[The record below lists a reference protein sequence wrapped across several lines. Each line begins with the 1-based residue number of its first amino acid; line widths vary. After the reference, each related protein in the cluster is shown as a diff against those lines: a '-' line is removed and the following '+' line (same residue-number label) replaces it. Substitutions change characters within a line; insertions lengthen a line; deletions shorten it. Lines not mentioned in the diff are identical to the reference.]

1 MSAQYPSDFL
11 KAIDFVLRE
20 EVGPFAATGGYI
32 SPDKA
37 ASIGDPGGET
47 KWGIAKNTYPHL
59 DIAMLTRDD
68 AIAIYFRDYWLTT
81 RTSNTNH
88 LSQCAA
94 LNWPLNFAHLDCTV
108 NIGNRKMAQDGTP
121 LWTGRA
127 NAILQR
133 AVGVED
139 DGYIGPMTLS
149 AADVR
154 LLDDLV
160 IARRSPVDLALKAI
174 AEREKYYR
182 SRGAWA
188 DGFKKGWLARTAR
201 LLKAIAGEDN
211 T

>member
-1 MSAQYPSDFL
+1 MSAQYSPDFL

-37 ASIGDPGGET
+37 ARIGDPGGET

-94 LNWPLNFAHLDCTV
+94 LAWPLNFAHLDCTV

-121 LWTGRA
+121 VWTGRA

-139 DGYIGPMTLS
+139 DGHIGPVTL
-149 AADVR
+149 AA
-154 LLDDLV
+154 
-160 IARRSPVDLALKAI
+160 IARMSPVDLALKAI

-201 LLKAIAGEDN
+201 LLNAITPKDAA
-211 T
+211 

>member
-1 MSAQYPSDFL
+1 MSAQYSSDFL
-11 KAIDFVLRE
+11 KAIDFVLCE
-20 EVGPFAATGGYI
+20 EVGPFASTGGYI

-37 ASIGDPGGET
+37 ARIGDPGGET

-59 DIAMLTRDD
+59 DIEMLTRDD

-94 LNWPLNFAHLDCTV
+94 LSWPLNFAHLDCAA
-108 NIGNRKMAQDGTP
+108 NIGNRKVAQDGTP

-133 AVGVED
+133 AAGVED
-139 DGYIGPMTLS
+139 DGYIGPVTL
-149 AADVR
+149 AA
-154 LLDDLV
+154 
-160 IARRSPVDLALKAI
+160 IARLSPVDLALKAI

-182 SRGAWA
+182 SRGGWA